1 MTQPS
6 DEIVERVARIIDP
19 SSWAAMDGYLA
30 DMKRKYRGQNA
41 AYDPDNFKH
50 KPSMKVAR
58 AAITAT
64 GLVEE
69 VERLRA
75 KLAEYDKPECIC
87 PKCGIRHGGSFVRG
101 EF

>member
-1 MTQPS
+1 MTKAELQALA
-6 DEIVERVARIIDP
+6 ARCK
-19 SSWAAMDGYLA
+19 A
-30 DMKRKYRGQNA
+30 
-41 AYDPDNFKH
+41 
-50 KPSMKVAR
+50 
-58 AAITAT
+58 AT